1 MKEIEIDK
9 EERINKDYEVD
20 QLESKIKIQV
30 MDKEKK
36 QKEYEAHREMVEK
49 EMLALNTKDQI
60 YQT

>member
-9 EERINKDYEVD
+9 EERINKDYEVE

-30 MDKEKK
+30 MDKDKK

-49 EMLALNTKDQI
+49 EI
-60 YQT
+60 